1 MENMGA
7 QNEMGPHGVCSE
19 AEDITKTLKVSLAFK
34 SLLKSRARIYLHK
47 VNSVN
52 SSIPGYSQE
61 EDRG

>member
-19 AEDITKTLKVSLAFK
+19 AEDITKTLKVCLAFK

-52 SSIPGYSQE
+52 SSIPG
-61 EDRG
+61 